1 MRGGEQTPP
10 PPPPWSTTDVVSYL
24 LQYNLLTVPCLHL
37 YKEYTRAW
45 QCSTSGCFSF
55 KHSFGVFF
63 SWKIKTVSQRLVKSD
78 HINNTSP
85 RSIHRHFLKFHITK
99 DKQLI
104 KSLGGIMICTEFQLR
119 IGKLMEIIYFSFSI
133 TALFLIDVCAEAMVI
148 MVR

>member
-1 MRGGEQTPP
+1 MFYIRMLLFQALF
-10 PPPPWSTTDVVSYL
+10 WSFL
-24 LQYNLLTVPCLHL
+24 LLKNQHR
-37 YKEYTRAW
+37 KSAFGK
-45 QCSTSGCFSF
+45 SG
-55 KHSFGVFF
+55 
-63 SWKIKTVSQRLVKSD
+63 

-119 IGKLMEIIYFSFSI
+119 IVKLMEIIYFSFSI

>member
-1 MRGGEQTPP
+1 MGDYERRGANLSNLPP
-10 PPPPWSTTDVVSYL
+10 PLWSTTVVVCYL
-24 LQYNLLTVPCLHL
+24 LLYTLLTVPCLHL

-63 SWKIKTVSQRLVKSD
+63 SWKINTVSQLLVKSG

-104 KSLGGIMICTEFQLR
+104 KSLGGIMICSEFQLR
-119 IGKLMEIIYFSFSI
+119 KVKLMEIIYFSFSI
-133 TALFLIDVCAEAMVI
+133 TALFLIDVW
-148 MVR
+148 

>member
-1 MRGGEQTPP
+1 MRGGEQTSLTSPP
-10 PPPPWSTTDVVSYL
+10 PLWSTTVVVCYL
-24 LQYNLLTVPCLHL
+24 LLYTLLTVPCLHL

-63 SWKIKTVSQRLVKSD
+63 SWKINTVSQLLVKSG

-104 KSLGGIMICTEFQLR
+104 KSLGGIMICSEFQLW
-119 IGKLMEIIYFSFSI
+119 IVKLMEIIYFSFSI
-133 TALFLIDVCAEAMVI
+133 TALFLIDVW
-148 MVR
+148 